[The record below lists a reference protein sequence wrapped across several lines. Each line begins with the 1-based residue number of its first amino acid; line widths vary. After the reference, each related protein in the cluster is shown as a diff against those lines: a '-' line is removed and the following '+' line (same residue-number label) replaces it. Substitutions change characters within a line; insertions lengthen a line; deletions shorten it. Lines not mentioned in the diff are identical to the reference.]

1 MQYVTFEGTMQLRRY
16 ILQYKSLYI
25 SCVQT
30 QIDNTFV
37 RSKYESTFESTKVCT
52 KVRRY
57 FRTSNNGSTTT
68 TTTTRTYSTCTLY
81 TSDCIKSTFE
91 STVRVRVQRCTAV
104 HVQRYFRTYSYF
116 RKLSYGSTCTCTR
129 TVHVLSYFQYFR
141 TKVFVLPYLRNRR
154 FCEMPRGR
162 STCTYCRV
170 LSYDTYYLAL
180 FKILFSAVHSVGN
193 C

>member
-1 MQYVTFEGTMQLRRY
+1 MY
-16 ILQYKSLYI
+16 
-25 SCVQT
+25 
-30 QIDNTFV
+30 
-37 RSKYESTFESTKVCT
+37 FEST

-68 TTTTRTYSTCTLY
+68 TTYSTCTLY
-81 TSDCIKSTFE
+81 TSDCIKSTLKVLSKVLYVYVYNVVQLYTYNVTFVLIR
-91 STVRVRVQRCTAV
+91 TFVNFRTGVRVR
-104 HVQRYFRTYSYF
+104 
-116 RKLSYGSTCTCTR
+116 
-129 TVHVLSYFQYFR
+129 VHVLSYFQYFR